1 MKAIIY
7 AVSIVFCVCLLS
19 TYSFAQKIVVIKP
32 FEVNAPGEYAYLA
45 SALPSIIESRISSHE
60 IIAQQQEVETA
71 HSVIRGVVSVL
82 GNHVSIDIRLEIENG
97 GVYIYP
103 ISATK
108 DTILPEVE
116 QIIPAM
122 QANIQGG
129 GKPVQEESEQGDK
142 SKIALLSTT
151 DWQSAIALSIA
162 PRGLRIADLDKNGE
176 KEYILLGEKELLI
189 YERDGT
195 IFNEKARY
203 TFNGKQQAKYVAVAP
218 INTEEIG
225 ILVTVMIDARSAY
238 SYIFTYKEGSL
249 SVVSYAEPYLL
260 GAYYDASQGVM
271 VPILQ
276 SISSYPTT
284 YFSSPVYRFTV
295 EEKKIR
301 KGERIELPHQG
312 NVFNFTT
319 LMIEDELCIALLFP
333 ELETISVYKANP
345 LTLLYKTVERYS
357 STTHFMNLVSE
368 HKVASKGSA
377 QDSIYYMPTHF
388 IHIPGEDKR
397 PVLLLSNAVNRS
409 SVTTTY
415 RSFSKYIIEG
425 LRFSKDSFQNIWSSP
440 SINASVADF
449 DIAVDDK
456 GTMELF
462 VFVTYTP
469 MIANFQKHRS
479 SLLFQSIGKE
489 GE

>member
-1 MKAIIY
+1 
-7 AVSIVFCVCLLS
+7 
-19 TYSFAQKIVVIKP
+19 
-32 FEVNAPGEYAYLA
+32 
-45 SALPSIIESRISSHE
+45 
-60 IIAQQQEVETA
+60 
-71 HSVIRGVVSVL
+71 
-82 GNHVSIDIRLEIENG
+82 
-97 GVYIYP
+97 
-103 ISATK
+103 
-108 DTILPEVE
+108 
-116 QIIPAM
+116 
-122 QANIQGG
+122 
-129 GKPVQEESEQGDK
+129 
-142 SKIALLSTT
+142 
-151 DWQSAIALSIA
+151 
-162 PRGLRIADLDKNGE
+162 
-176 KEYILLGEKELLI
+176 
-189 YERDGT
+189 
-195 IFNEKARY
+195 
-203 TFNGKQQAKYVAVAP
+203 
-218 INTEEIG
+218 
-225 ILVTVMIDARSAY
+225 MIDARSAY

-425 LRFSKDSFQNIWSSP
+425 LRFSQDSFQNIWSSP